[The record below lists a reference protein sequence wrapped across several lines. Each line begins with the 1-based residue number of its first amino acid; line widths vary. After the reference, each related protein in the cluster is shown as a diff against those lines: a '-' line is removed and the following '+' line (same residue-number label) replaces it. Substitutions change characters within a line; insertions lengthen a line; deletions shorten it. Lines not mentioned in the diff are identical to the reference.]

1 MTVAEM
7 LFIITKIMV
16 KRAYFDDII
25 SDKEYVKYCSRFEEI
40 DGEDYEDDEE

>member
-16 KRAYFDDII
+16 KRAFYDNII
-25 SDKEYVKYCSRFEEI
+25 SSEEYTNYDLRFREIEE
-40 DGEDYEDDEE
+40 EEEEE

>member
-7 LFIITKIMV
+7 LFIITKIIV

-25 SDKEYVKYCSRFEEI
+25 SNNEYAEYCSRFDEIEEK
-40 DGEDYEDDEE
+40 E